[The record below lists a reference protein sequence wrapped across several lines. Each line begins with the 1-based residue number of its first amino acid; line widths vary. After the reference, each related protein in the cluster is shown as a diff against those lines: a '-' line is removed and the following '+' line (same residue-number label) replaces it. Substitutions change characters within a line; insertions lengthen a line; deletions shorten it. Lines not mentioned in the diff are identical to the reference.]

1 LEVAQLSEEELD
13 ELRKRKLAEL
23 QQQAMVEEQV
33 AAQEADIR
41 AQRAAVLRQILSPE
55 ARARLSNLRMVKPS
69 FAEQIENDL
78 IRLASANRL
87 PEIPITDK
95 TLKRMLAQV
104 AGRQRDTK
112 IQFK

>member
-1 LEVAQLSEEELD
+1 MSDEELN
-13 ELRKRKLAEL
+13 ELRRRKMAQL
-23 QQQAMVEEQV
+23 QQQAQVEEQ
-33 AAQEADIR
+33 AAQEAEIR
-41 AQRAAVLRQILSPE
+41 AQRAAILRQILSPE
-55 ARARLSNLRMVKPS
+55 ARSRLSNLRMVKPG
-69 FAEQIENDL
+69 FAEQLENDL

-95 TLKRMLAQV
+95 TLKTMLAQL

>member
-1 LEVAQLSEEELD
+1 MSEEELN
-13 ELRKRKLAEL
+13 ELRRRKMAEL
-23 QQQAMVEEQV
+23 QQQAAAEEQV
-33 AAQEADIR
+33 SAQDAEIR
-41 AQRAAVLRQILSPE
+41 AQRSAILRQILSPE
-55 ARARLSNLRMVKPS
+55 ARSRLSNLRMVKPQ
-69 FAEQIENDL
+69 FAEQLENEL

-95 TLKRMLAQV
+95 TLKTMLAQV

>member
-1 LEVAQLSEEELD
+1 MSEEELN
-13 ELRKRKLAEL
+13 ELRRRKMAEL
-23 QQQAMVEEQV
+23 QQQAAGEEQ
-33 AAQEADIR
+33 ASAQDAEIR
-41 AQRAAVLRQILSPE
+41 AQRSAILRQILSPE
-55 ARARLSNLRMVKPS
+55 ARSRLSNLRMVKPQ
-69 FAEQIENDL
+69 FAEQLENEL

-95 TLKRMLAQV
+95 TLKTMLAQV

>member
-1 LEVAQLSEEELD
+1 MSED
-13 ELRKRKLAEL
+13 ELNELRRRKMAEI
-23 QQQAMVEEQV
+23 QQQAMAEEQV
-33 AAQEADIR
+33 AAQEAEIR
-41 AQRAAVLRQILSPE
+41 AQRSSVLRQILTPE
-55 ARARLSNLRMVKPS
+55 ARSRLSNLRMVKPQ
-69 FAEQIENDL
+69 FAEQLENEL

-95 TLKRMLAQV
+95 TLKTMLAQV

>member
-1 LEVAQLSEEELD
+1 M
-13 ELRKRKLAEL
+13 AEL
-23 QQQAMVEEQV
+23 QQQALAEEHV
-33 AAQEADIR
+33 AAQEAEIR

-55 ARARLSNLRMVKPS
+55 ARSRLSNLRMVKPK
-69 FAEQIENDL
+69 FAEQLENEL
-78 IRLASANRL
+78 IRLASTNRL

-95 TLKRMLAQV
+95 TLKTMLAQV

>member
-1 LEVAQLSEEELD
+1 MSED
-13 ELRKRKLAEL
+13 ELNELRRRKMAEL
-23 QQQAMVEEQV
+23 QQQAMAEEQV
-33 AAQEADIR
+33 VAQEAEIR

-55 ARARLSNLRMVKPS
+55 ARSRLSNLRMVKPQ
-69 FAEQIENDL
+69 FAEQLENEL

-95 TLKRMLAQV
+95 TLKTMLAQV

>member
-1 LEVAQLSEEELD
+1 MSED
-13 ELRKRKLAEL
+13 ELNELRRRKMAEL
-23 QQQAMVEEQV
+23 QQQAMAEEQV
-33 AAQEADIR
+33 TAQEAEVR

-55 ARARLSNLRMVKPS
+55 ARSRLSNLRMVKPQ
-69 FAEQIENDL
+69 FAEQLENEL

-95 TLKRMLAQV
+95 TLKTMLAQV

>member
-1 LEVAQLSEEELD
+1 LSEEELN
-13 ELRKRKLAEL
+13 ELRKRKMAEL
-23 QQQAMVEEQV
+23 QQQAMAEEQA
-33 AAQEADIR
+33 AAQEAEIR

-55 ARARLSNLRMVKPS
+55 ARSRLSNLRMVKPQ
-69 FAEQIENDL
+69 FAEQLENEL
-78 IRLASANRL
+78 IRLASTKRL

-95 TLKRMLAQV
+95 TLKTMLAQV

>member
-1 LEVAQLSEEELD
+1 MSED
-13 ELRKRKLAEL
+13 ELNELRRRKMAEL
-23 QQQAMVEEQV
+23 QQQAMAEEQV
-33 AAQEADIR
+33 AAQEAEIR

-55 ARARLSNLRMVKPS
+55 ARSRLSNLRMVKPQ
-69 FAEQIENDL
+69 FAEQLENEL
-78 IRLASANRL
+78 IRLASTKRL

-95 TLKRMLAQV
+95 TLKTMLAQV